1 MTTEGINFAPLSV
14 KEPSANRQSHF
25 DGVFAVICESI
36 SDLNLQL
43 PPEQRIEKSSS
54 TVLFGAGG
62 KLDSL
67 GLANFIVIAEEK
79 LEERYGFHVNLTADD
94 PFSPTTGHFRTLHSL
109 TTYVSELTAKTPS
122 KLQQS

>member
-14 KEPSANRQSHF
+14 KEPSASRKSHF
-25 DGVFAVICESI
+25 DDVLAVIYEAI

-67 GLANFIVIAEEK
+67 GLANFIVMAEEK
-79 LEERYGFHVNLTADD
+79 LEDRYGFHVNLTADD

-109 TTYVSELTAKTPS
+109 ATYVSELTTKSPS

>member
-1 MTTEGINFAPLSV
+1 MTTEGINFAPMSV
-14 KEPSANRQSHF
+14 KETSTNRTSHF
-25 DGVFAVICESI
+25 DGALAVIYESI

-43 PPEQRIEKSSS
+43 SAEHRIEKSSA

-67 GLANFIVIAEEK
+67 GLANFIVIAEQK
-79 LEERYGFHVNLTADD
+79 LEDRYGFHVNLTADD

-109 TTYVSELTAKTPS
+109 ATYVSELTAKAPS
-122 KLQQS
+122 KLPRS